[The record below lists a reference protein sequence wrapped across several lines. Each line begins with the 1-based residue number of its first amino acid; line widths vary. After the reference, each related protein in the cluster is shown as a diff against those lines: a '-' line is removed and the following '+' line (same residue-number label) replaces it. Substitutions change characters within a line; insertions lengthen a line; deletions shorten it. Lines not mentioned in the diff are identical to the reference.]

1 MYFVP
6 ESASL
11 KVLVVDDEQISLEI
25 ASAAVSTAGYEVV
38 TAANGEDAWRV
49 IRDQNV
55 RLVLSDWQMPGMDG
69 LQLCQ
74 KVRSEA
80 LPGYVYFI
88 LLTGRNSTQDIVAGL
103 SAGADDFLSKP
114 LNLAEIEVR
123 LRAGERVLSL
133 ESKDVVIY
141 ALAKLAESRDPET
154 GAHIE
159 RIQSYSRLLA
169 QFLFDQRIVDGP
181 NAHEFA
187 RLVELTSPLHD
198 IGKMGI
204 PDSILLKPGRYND
217 AEFAIMKSHTTIGAH
232 TLDNALARYPHAG
245 FLRMAREIA
254 LSHHERFDGTGYPN
268 GISGESIP
276 LSARIV
282 AIADVYDALTTRRV
296 YKDAFTHTVARN
308 IIVEGNGTHF
318 DPVLVDAFLSLEPQF
333 DEVCLRLADTISQ
346 QR

>member
-1 MYFVP
+1 M
-6 ESASL
+6 
-11 KVLVVDDEQISLEI
+11 KVLVVDDEPVSLEI
-25 ASAAVSTAGYEVV
+25 ASAAVATAGYEVV
-38 TAANGEDAWRV
+38 TATNGDEAWRI
-49 IRDQNV
+49 IRDENV
-55 RLVLSDWQMPGMDG
+55 RLVLSDWQMAGMDG
-69 LQLCQ
+69 LQLCK
-74 KVRSEA
+74 KVRSEP

-88 LLTGRNSTQDIVAGL
+88 LLTGRNSSQDIVAGL
-103 SAGADDFLSKP
+103 SAGADDFLAKP
-114 LNLAEIEVR
+114 LNMAEIEVR

-159 RIQSYSRLLA
+159 RIQSYSRVLA
-169 QFLFDQRIVDGP
+169 QYLIDQKIVDGP
-181 NAHEFA
+181 TATEFA

-217 AEFAIMKSHTTIGAH
+217 AEFAIMKAHTTIGAQ

-254 LSHHERFDGTGYPN
+254 LSHHERYDGTGYPN
-268 GISGESIP
+268 GIGGETIP

-282 AIADVYDALTTRRV
+282 AVADVYDALTTRRV
-296 YKDAFTHTVARN
+296 YKDAFTHTVAQN
-308 IIVEGNGTHF
+308 LIVEGRGTHF
-318 DPVLVDAFLSLEPQF
+318 DPVLVDAFLALEPQF
-333 DEVCLRLADTISQ
+333 HEVCTRLADGVPL
-346 QR
+346 

>member
-154 GAHIE
+154 GA
-159 RIQSYSRLLA
+159 S
-169 QFLFDQRIVDGP
+169 
-181 NAHEFA
+181 
-187 RLVELTSPLHD
+187 T
-198 IGKMGI
+198 
-204 PDSILLKPGRYND
+204 
-217 AEFAIMKSHTTIGAH
+217 
-232 TLDNALARYPHAG
+232 
-245 FLRMAREIA
+245 
-254 LSHHERFDGTGYPN
+254 
-268 GISGESIP
+268 
-276 LSARIV
+276 
-282 AIADVYDALTTRRV
+282 
-296 YKDAFTHTVARN
+296 
-308 IIVEGNGTHF
+308 
-318 DPVLVDAFLSLEPQF
+318 
-333 DEVCLRLADTISQ
+333 
-346 QR
+346 